1 MSAGGVFKLLAS
13 DGRSDRMIH
22 ATDLLN
28 ARIRDIM
35 CQRRAHGLPD
45 VTPTL
50 ADIERTHILFVNAHY
65 KPFAALAYEYTK
77 VRAQSGT
84 IAWGGQILFSIPA
97 YGEFFSDMVAH
108 ITLSA
113 VSATAG
119 RVPDLPL
126 DFVGP
131 DDPHLNES
139 GTAKISSRSVD
150 VGGIDAPTGNITTIY
165 THEYVNAA
173 GDVLTPG
180 NPAQNFVR
188 YCEYPGEMLFKEVK
202 FEINGNPLDAYTREA
217 TMFYRKFW
225 ILHDKQDGWKRLVGQ
240 EVPVDGYSNATSIAG
255 ANAFTAPMA
264 GLTDQSGAN
273 SIVGTNAASITSR
286 KVVQVVSGF
295 QTPKLI
301 QPEMHLW
308 IPLLFWFNKDIR
320 LAIPSV
326 SIPYGQRFITVTLE
340 SQENVV
346 YTAPSNIY
354 LRLTVE
360 QRTSVVDSSNIR
372 QVVDVKRQILYEPV
386 MIPESVVNSAQTML
400 AELYVNNI
408 FVNPEIHDIYIRRIG
423 FTLVRVHRLQ
433 KQQTTLTNDNVL
445 LSQLKWPTELIYIG
459 MLPTENIMASN
470 PNKWRDWHNLT
481 VVTDEILYNVNR
493 SSGQVDPVDPY
504 VHAAILAIANSS
516 VGETLPTPVPTPFSD
531 TYPNYTLPTPPVPR
545 TFSSFDAFEQIDVPK
560 YRETIQSLKVTVQG
574 NDIIDTFSTPFF
586 RDYTPWYYGQNI
598 MRTPVDLG
606 ALLINFCVYPGH
618 YQPSGHINISR
629 AREFYVQYMSDY
641 CGTSTPCEF
650 IALGIALNFLL
661 ISDGSAV
668 LRFTS

>member
-35 CQRRAHGLPD
+35 CQRKANGLAD

-113 VSATAG
+113 VSATPG
-119 RVPDLPL
+119 HVPALPQEY
-126 DFVGP
+126 VGP
-131 DDPHLNES
+131 DHQVPVVPGD
-139 GTAKISSRSVD
+139 TAKISGTDD
-150 VGGIDAPTGNITTIY
+150 VVNHIHTAY

-173 GDVLTPG
+173 GDVLVPVIG
-180 NPAQNFVR
+180 PAQNFVR

-202 FEINGNPLDAYTREA
+202 FEINGNPLDTYTREA

-225 ILHDKQDGWKRLVGQ
+225 VLHDKQDGWKRLVGQ

-264 GLTDQSGAN
+264 GLTDQAGVN
-273 SIVGTNAASITSR
+273 SVVGTNAAGITSR

-295 QTPKLI
+295 QTPKLT

-360 QRTSVVDSSNIR
+360 QRTNVAGAVNDGLFNAE
-372 QVVDVKRQILYEPV
+372 QVTNVKRQVLYEPV
-386 MIPESVVNSAQTML
+386 IIPESVVNSSQTML

-433 KQQTTLTNDNVL
+433 KQQVTVSNDNVL

-459 MLPTENIMASN
+459 MMPTENISAAN

-481 VVTDEILYNVNR
+481 VVTDEILYNVCR
-493 SSGQVDPVDPY
+493 SSGQVDPVDPS
-504 VHAAILAIANSS
+504 VHAAILALANDPLINLTHPPPAPYAG
-516 VGETLPTPVPTPFSD
+516 VLGA
-531 TYPNYTLPTPPVPR
+531 YTLPAPPAPR
-545 TFSSFDAFEQIDVPK
+545 TFSSFDAFEQVDVPK
-560 YRETIQSLKVTVQG
+560 YRETILSLKVTVQG

-629 AREFYVQYMSDY
+629 AREFYVQYISDY
-641 CGTSTPCEF
+641 CGTGTPCEF

>member
-35 CQRRAHGLPD
+35 CQRRGNGMAD

-50 ADIERTHILFVNAHY
+50 ADIEKTHILFVNAHY

-84 IAWGGQILFSIPA
+84 VTFGGQVLFSIPA

-108 ITLSA
+108 IQLGAVACTTSVVPLFPAPITAAVIAVPLVNTQQSEAVTTPGAKDYTL
-113 VSATAG
+113 
-119 RVPDLPL
+119 
-126 DFVGP
+126 
-131 DDPHLNES
+131 
-139 GTAKISSRSVD
+139 
-150 VGGIDAPTGNITTIY
+150 Y
-165 THEYVNAA
+165 TQEYINAA
-173 GDVLTPG
+173 GTRLVPGVTP
-180 NPAQNFVR
+180 AANFIR

-202 FEINGNPLDAYTREA
+202 FEINGNPLDSYTREA

-225 ILHDKQDGWKRLVGQ
+225 IIHDKEVGWKRLVGQ
-240 EVPVDGYSNATSIAG
+240 EVPVDGFSNETAITG
-255 ANAFTAPMA
+255 TNTFLAPMA
-264 GLTDQSGAN
+264 ALVDSVGAE
-273 SIVGTNAASITSR
+273 VGPANASITAR
-286 KVVQVVSGF
+286 KMVQVVSGP
-295 QTPKLI
+295 QTPKAI
-301 QPEMHLW
+301 QPPLDLW

-340 SQENVV
+340 TQDNVV
-346 YTAPSNIY
+346 YRAPGNLFLKITTEIRSDTDPGATTGTATAVGVY
-354 LRLTVE
+354 
-360 QRTSVVDSSNIR
+360 SVRR
-372 QVVDVKRQILYEPV
+372 QVNYEPV
-386 MIPESVVNSAQTML
+386 LIAGSLVNTTQTL
-400 AELYVNNI
+400 FAELYVNNI

-433 KQQTTLTNDNVL
+433 KQQITTSNDNLL
-445 LSQLKWPTELIYIG
+445 LSQLKWPTELIYVG
-459 MLPTENIMASN
+459 MLPSYNIDPLN
-470 PNKWRDWHNLT
+470 PNKYRDWHNLT
-481 VVTDEILYNVNR
+481 RVNDETMY
-493 SSGQVDPVDPY
+493 QVSKSTMTAQTV
-504 VHAAILAIANSS
+504 LANPWAEPGALASTTVAGS
-516 VGETLPTPVPTPFSD
+516 HVETS
-531 TYPNYTLPTPPVPR
+531 
-545 TFSSFDAFEQIDVPK
+545 EQIVVPV
-560 YRETIQSLKVTVQG
+560 YTQTIDSLKVTVQG
-574 NDIIDTFSTPFF
+574 NDIIDTFASPFF

-598 MRTPVDLG
+598 MRAPVDLG

-629 AREFYVQYMSDY
+629 AREFYVNYISSY
-641 CGTSTPCEF
+641 CTPANPCEF